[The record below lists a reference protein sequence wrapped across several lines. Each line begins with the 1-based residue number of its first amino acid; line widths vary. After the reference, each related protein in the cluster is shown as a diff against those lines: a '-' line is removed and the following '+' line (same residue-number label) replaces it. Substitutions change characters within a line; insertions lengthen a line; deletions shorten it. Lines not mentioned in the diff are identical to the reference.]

1 MTIYDA
7 AMIGVVIAGMV
18 WGALRGI
25 TWQLASIASLV
36 LGYSVAY
43 PLSGQLAHRFPGEP
57 VVARALAMLAVY
69 IAVSGGIFLAAWIV
83 RTTLQR
89 WKFDAFDR
97 HLGMILGGLEGA
109 LLGVVATL
117 FVVSLAPRTRETILT
132 SPTGTAVNHLM
143 TALGPILPGEI
154 RDVLSPFDHPSDPIA
169 PAVERVE
176 AGPSPRAGRDPGDER
191 RARDARRFLRGRA
204 VARRSRGP
212 RYGRAGTPAGANAGE
227 PDGRGLRRGAGTRN
241 AQRSVPRRA
250 GRASVARSSTRPSR
264 NSNEHAGRMTER
276 LSVGDRAINLTQ
288 VLKLAGWAL
297 HGGEAKALIAEGL
310 VLVNG
315 AVELRKRRKMA
326 LGDTVA
332 MQVEGG
338 PSLILVEGPAQP
350 EDLG

>member
-69 IAVSGGIFLAAWIV
+69 IGVSGGIFLAAWIV

-169 PAVERVE
+169 AAFERVE
-176 AGPSPRAGRDPGDER
+176 AGPHP
-191 RARDARRFLRGRA
+191 
-204 VARRSRGP
+204 
-212 RYGRAGTPAGANAGE
+212 GRAGPRTRTPSPRRSTISTRKGGRASVARSSIRPSRNSS
-227 PDGRGLRRGAGTRN
+227 GRGRRGTGRPGPPTRN
-241 AQRSVPRRA
+241 SSPRRSTICTRRA

-276 LSVGDRAINLTQ
+276 LSVGNRAINLTQ

-297 HGGEAKALIAEGL
+297 HGGEAKALISEGL

-350 EDLG
+350 EDTG